1 MDKNIKLIKKLM
13 NERGMTQIEL
23 AKKTGITQS
32 SLSDYINNKY
42 KPKQDKLDKIAKA
55 LGVSPAVFWK
65 DSLNEVKESE
75 ASYKVT
81 KGIPVIG
88 TIAAGTPLL
97 AEENIED
104 YFILDSKI
112 NADFA
117 LNIKGDSMID
127 AHIEEKDI
135 VFIRKQETLENG
147 EIGAILIDN
156 EATLKRFYK
165 DNGTITLISE
175 NEKYPPMNYTNGDIR
190 VLGKLVAVL
199 NFRN

>member
-1 MDKNIKLIKKLM
+1 MDKNIELIKKLM